1 MSLCIICKWI
11 KAQSLERYT
20 PGQSPLPSDTQPA
33 EFYKTTSL
41 MLRGAEAVEEEE
53 EAEKIEKEVFEEEEE
68 AEKTEK
74 LSMEAKE
81 KN

>member
-20 PGQSPLPSDTQPA
+20 PGQSHLPSDTQSA

-41 MLRGAEAVEEEE
+41 MLRGAGY
-53 EAEKIEKEVFEEEEE
+53 KHYEVSCF
-68 AEKTEK
+68 
-74 LSMEAKE
+74 LS
-81 KN
+81 NTDCLSN